1 MIANTGARLSSSMA
15 LQSALSN
22 DIAKLQNQVDTGK
35 RLSQPSD
42 DPVASAQVD
51 AIRQTQSNDTAY
63 QANVNAAAATA
74 TRADSAM
81 SSIATSLTQALQLA
95 TQSATGTGNADGRAA
110 AAAQLRSIA
119 QGITQV
125 ASQKDTNGQPLFP
138 TGTPNAVP
146 VADGVTITPTVSR
159 ATLLGTGGDNG
170 TDMVAMLN
178 AAADAIAG
186 ADDTTASAATAPY
199 LTAIQAASDRL
210 TTVQADQGV
219 RGAAIDARSDAIKTD
234 QTDLATQRSG
244 LEDAD
249 TASALSLI
257 ASKMTTLQ
265 AAQAVFAK
273 VNSRT
278 LFDALG

>member
-1 MIANTGARLSSSMA
+1 VIANTAARSAASTA
-15 LQSALSN
+15 LQSALAN
-22 DIAKLQNQVDTGK
+22 DIARLQNQVDTGK
-35 RLSQPSD
+35 RLSQPAD
-42 DPVASAQVD
+42 DPVAAARVD
-51 AIRQTQSNDTAY
+51 AIRQVQSNDTAY
-63 QANVNAAAATA
+63 LANADAASATA

-81 SSIATSLTQALQLA
+81 SSVATALTQALQLA
-95 TQSATGTGNADGRAA
+95 TQSANGTGNADGRAA
-110 AAAQLRSIA
+110 AAAQLRSLA
-119 QGITQV
+119 QGITDV
-125 ASQKDTNGQPLFP
+125 ANQKDSNGQPLFP
-138 TGTPNAVP
+138 TGTANAVP
-146 VADGVTITPTVSR
+146 IADGVTVAPTVSR
-159 ATLLGTGGDNG
+159 ATLLGTGGDG

-178 AAADAIAG
+178 AAADAIGA
-186 ADDTTASAATAPY
+186 ADDTSAATATAPY
-199 LTAIQAASDRL
+199 LSAIQAASDRL

-219 RGAAIDARSDAIKTD
+219 RAAAIDTHSAAIKTD

-249 TASALSLI
+249 VASALSLI